1 MNINTSDAV
10 LYLGA
15 FLFCIGFVIIL
26 TRRNLIM
33 MLIGIELML
42 NAANLNLISFNALY
56 PSSIDAQF
64 FMLFIIVVAVC
75 EAAVGIALVLRVY
88 HFYKTSLPDEISE
101 LREQTRTPSPNPNPE
116 H

>member
-1 MNINTSDAV
+1 MGITTSEAV

-15 FLFCIGFVIIL
+15 FLFCIGFTIIL

-42 NAANLNLISFNALY
+42 NAANLNLISFNGRY
-56 PSSIDAQF
+56 PSSVDGQF
-64 FMLFIIVVAVC
+64 FILFVIVVAVC

-88 HFYKTSLPDEISE
+88 HFYKTSLPDDINDLKE
-101 LREQTRTPSPNPNPE
+101 RN
-116 H
+116 

>member
-1 MNINTSDAV
+1 MNITAAESI

-15 FLFCIGFVIIL
+15 FLFCVGLAVVI

-42 NAANLNLISFNALY
+42 NAANINLISFNTLY
-56 PSSIDAQF
+56 PSSIDGRF
-64 FMLFIIVVAVC
+64 FILFIIVVAVC

-88 HFYKTSLPDEISE
+88 HFYKTSVPDEIRDLKE
-101 LREQTRTPSPNPNPE
+101 KV
-116 H
+116 